1 MVRLACSLPVAIPR
15 KEAASLDENHDIE
28 RNPMKREAST
38 PTKISNAV
46 LATRYLA
53 LQELRER
60 VRRAEQRFAST
71 HLKKVSILE
80 TASGSDAHMRP
91 RNRKP

>member
-1 MVRLACSLPVAIPR
+1 M
-15 KEAASLDENHDIE
+15 E
-28 RNPMKREAST
+28 REGST
-38 PTKISNAV
+38 PAKISNAV

-60 VRRAEQRFAST
+60 VRKAEQRFTST
-71 HLKKVSILE
+71 RLKKVSILQ
-80 TASGSDAHMRP
+80 TASGSDADTRP